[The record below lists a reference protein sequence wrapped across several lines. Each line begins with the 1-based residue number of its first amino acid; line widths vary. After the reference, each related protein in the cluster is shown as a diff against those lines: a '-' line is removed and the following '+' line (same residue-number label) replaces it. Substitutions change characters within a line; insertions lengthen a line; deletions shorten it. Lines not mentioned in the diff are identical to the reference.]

1 MALLPSITDEQLL
14 AMREEWE
21 MAEFELDR
29 AVFVDGV
36 SCDLDFELQ
45 RQEVER
51 LRARYQA
58 VLSQRP
64 DRRPFAGRPR

>member
-1 MALLPSITDEQLL
+1 MTVIPPVTDEQLL
-14 AMREEWE
+14 AMREEYE

-36 SCDLDFELQ
+36 GSLDFELQ
-45 RQEVER
+45 QQEVER
-51 LRARYQA
+51 LRARYLA

-64 DRRPFAGRPR
+64 DRTPFAGRRA

>member
-1 MALLPSITDEQLL
+1 VTVIPSVTDEQLL
-14 AMREEWE
+14 AMREEYE

-29 AVFVDGV
+29 AVFVDGIG
-36 SCDLDFELQ
+36 DLDFELQ

-51 LRARYQA
+51 LRARYLA

-64 DRRPFAGRPR
+64 DRRPFSGRRA